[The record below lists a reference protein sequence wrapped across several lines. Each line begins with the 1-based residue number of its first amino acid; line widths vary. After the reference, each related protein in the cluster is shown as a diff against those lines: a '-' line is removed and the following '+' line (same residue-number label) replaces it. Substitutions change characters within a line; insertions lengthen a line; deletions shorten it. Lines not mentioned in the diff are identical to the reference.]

1 MSFGTV
7 AKIYVSECIFS
18 ALKKRWFRD
27 MAVRMRSLQGDK
39 LVDPGVTASSA

>member
-27 MAVRMRSLQGDK
+27 GCEDEE
-39 LVDPGVTASSA
+39 SARR